1 MFLCEHSMTLC
12 LVYKTKSSEQSSN
25 MVWDAIKINYPLVP
39 YAGKLDIC
47 AKTWTSC
54 LNQMLQTECSF
65 SPFVLLMTD
74 SSLWTVSES
83 ERVSVY
89 CIQCRQDSGDV
100 VISFCF
106 WHDVTLAFSI
116 ISVKPLRDWTPVGR
130 AYVDALLGRQCLCKR
145 LCPGDVILH
154 LQSKWAWLNK
164 CFICNEE
171 DVLSYETCRMF

>member
-54 LNQMLQTECSF
+54 LNQMLQAECSF

-116 ISVKPLRDWTPVGR
+116 IKCQAV
-130 AYVDALLGRQCLCKR
+130 KR
-145 LCPGDVILH
+145 LNTSGQGLCWCLAREAVVMQTTVPRWLH
-154 LQSKWAWLNK
+154 LAPPIQMSLIK
-164 CFICNEE
+164 
-171 DVLSYETCRMF
+171 